1 MNDSS
6 TIFELSAKLSRELSP
21 FANPTIQ
28 YPIDGYILR
37 ETAQEIDP
45 DSSKEEIEQT
55 LRDLL
60 GIPASLDSYLIE
72 VAVKTQ
78 DSVQVDPF
86 SEIVDLIEVMMNIFL
101 PVTDSTTESKDEEL
115 ENSFIS
121 ARANTRPTKIQPQS
135 KRRVA

>member
-6 TIFELSAKLSRELSP
+6 TILELSAKLSRELSP

-45 DSSKEEIEQT
+45 DSSKEEIEQI

-60 GIPASLDSYLIE
+60 GVPASLDSYLVE
-72 VAVKTQ
+72 VEVKTQ
-78 DSVQVDPF
+78 GGVQVDPL
-86 SEIVDLIEVMMNIFL
+86 SEIVDLIEVMMTLFL
-101 PVTDSTTESKDEEL
+101 PVNESTSDSVDEEV
-115 ENSFIS
+115 ENSVITL
-121 ARANTRPTKIQPQS
+121 AA
-135 KRRVA
+135 